1 MSRRSLRL
9 SATSA
14 MVAVVVGSSAP
25 ALAAPP
31 RIERIPVNETFV
43 DQFLSDACGVAGVT
57 TTARGA
63 ITVRTFDRERP
74 GPVELVTI
82 NVGLTATAD
91 GRTYRFRDVGAD
103 LTRITRDGTVVLQIS
118 GQVPFDFAG
127 VLKIDVTTG
136 EAILEPKDRSEKQ
149 LARACAALGE

>member
-9 SATSA
+9 CATSA
-14 MVAVVVGSSAP
+14 MVAVVVGSAAP

-31 RIERIPVNETFV
+31 SIERMPVNDTFV
-43 DQFLSDACGVAGVT
+43 DQFLSDACGVEVT

-63 ITVRTFDRERP
+63 ITIRTFDRERP
-74 GPVELVTI
+74 GPVELASI

-91 GRTYRFRDVGAD
+91 GRTFRFRDVGAD

-136 EAILEPKDRSEKQ
+136 EAILEPKDRSQKQ
-149 LARACAALGE
+149 LARACAALRA